1 MDLTV
6 VTYAVYLLISVA
18 LTLWVGRTLSRTGH
32 AFLVD
37 VMHGDRKL
45 AAAVNRLLTVGF
57 YLVNFGFV
65 ALHLN
70 LGGQID
76 TAREAVE
83 ALSVK
88 IGTVLLVLGA
98 LHLAN
103 VFVLGRIRRRTLTEQ
118 QPVPPVP
125 PQTWTSPAIGV

>member
-6 VTYAVYLLISVA
+6 VTYAVYLLISTA
-18 LTLWVGRTLSRTGH
+18 LTLWVGHTLARSGRV
-32 AFLVD
+32 FLVD

-45 AAAVNRLLTVGF
+45 ADAVNHLLTVGF

-65 ALHLN
+65 ALHLE
-70 LGGQID
+70 LGGGVD
-76 TAREAVE
+76 TVRESFE

-103 VFVLGRIRRRTLTEQ
+103 VFVLGRIRRRSLAEH

-125 PQTWTSPAIGV
+125 PQGWTSPAVGV